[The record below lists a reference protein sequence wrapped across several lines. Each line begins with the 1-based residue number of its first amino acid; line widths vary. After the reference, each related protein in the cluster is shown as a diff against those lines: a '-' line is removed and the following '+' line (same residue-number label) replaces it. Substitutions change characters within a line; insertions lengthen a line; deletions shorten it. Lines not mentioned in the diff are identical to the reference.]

1 MFLIETYKTRLNSND
16 RKATTLSLM
25 GTKKPEEKPYSEYGF
40 IFELPVGLEPTTY
53 WLQISGST
61 NWAKE
66 AYREGF
72 F

>member
-1 MFLIETYKTRLNSND
+1 MFLIETYKTRPHSND

-53 WLQISGST
+53 
-61 NWAKE
+61 
-66 AYREGF
+66 
-72 F
+72 